1 MRKRRQV
8 YLDHSASTPLHPR
21 ALEAMRP
28 YFGEVYGNSS
38 SAHQQGRSAERA
50 IEEARERVAAILNCQ
65 PAEVIFTGGGSESD
79 NLALRGAGWRARQLG
94 KSPRLITTPVEHSA
108 VTNTVLQMQ
117 SLMGFAA
124 DFVAVD
130 ACGLVDA
137 AAFERAC
144 EQGGAVASVIYA
156 NNELG
161 SVNDLPR
168 LAEIARRRGIPLH
181 TDAVQAGG
189 QLSLDVQR
197 LGVDMLSLSAHK
209 FYGPKGVG
217 ILYIRDGVELVSA
230 LTGGGHEAGLRAG
243 THNTPGIIGLAT
255 ALELAHQENEER
267 VARFACLRDQ
277 LIDGVMR
284 DVPEAEL
291 SGHPTCRLPS
301 HASFVLPGI
310 DANALLMHLDMW
322 GIAASSGSACK
333 VGDPEPSAI
342 LLAVGYAPEAA
353 KCGLR
358 LSVGLGT
365 TPEGID
371 YAIEV
376 LAEAARKLRKMNR
389 QWTS

>member
-8 YLDHSASTPLHPR
+8 YLDHSASTPLDPR

-28 YFGEVYGNSS
+28 YFSEIYGNSS
-38 SAHQQGRSAERA
+38 SAHAQGRSAERA
-50 IEEARERVAAILNCQ
+50 IEDARERVAAILNCR

-94 KSPRLITTPVEHSA
+94 NSPRLITTPVEHGA
-108 VTNTVLQMQ
+108 VTQTVLQMQ
-117 SLMGFAA
+117 SLMGFEV
-124 DFVAVD
+124 DFVPVD
-130 ACGLVDA
+130 SCGLVDE

-161 SVNDLPR
+161 SVNDLAR
-168 LAEIARRRGIPLH
+168 LAAIARQHGIPFH

-230 LTGGGHEAGLRAG
+230 LTGGGHERGWRAG
-243 THNTPGIIGLAT
+243 THNTPGIVGLAA
-255 ALELAHQENEER
+255 ALDLAHQENE
-267 VARFACLRDQ
+267 ARLTHFAALRDQ
-277 LIDGVMR
+277 LIDGILR
-284 DVPEAEL
+284 SVPDAAV
-291 SGHPTCRLPS
+291 SGHPACRLPS

-342 LLAVGYAPEAA
+342 LLAVGFPAEVA

-358 LSVGLGT
+358 LSVGLST
-365 TPEGID
+365 TPEDID

-389 QWTS
+389 QWAR

>member
-8 YLDHSASTPLHPR
+8 YLDHSASTPLDPR

-28 YFGEVYGNSS
+28 YFSEIYGNSS
-38 SAHQQGRSAERA
+38 SAHAQGRSAERA
-50 IEEARERVAAILNCQ
+50 IEAARERVAAILNCR

-94 KSPRLITTPVEHSA
+94 MSQRLITTPVEHSA

-117 SLMGFAA
+117 SLMGFEA
-124 DFVAVD
+124 DFVPVD
-130 ACGLVDA
+130 SCGLVDE

-161 SVNDLPR
+161 SVNDLAR
-168 LAEIARRRGIPLH
+168 LAAIARRYGIAFH

-230 LTGGGHEAGLRAG
+230 LTGGGHERGWRAG
-243 THNTPGIIGLAT
+243 THNTPGIVGLAA
-255 ALELAHQENEER
+255 ALDLAHQENE
-267 VARFACLRDQ
+267 ARLTHFAALRDQ
-277 LIDGVMR
+277 LIDGVLR
-284 DVPEAEL
+284 SVPDAAV
-291 SGHPTCRLPS
+291 SGHPACRLPS

-342 LLAVGYAPEAA
+342 LLAVGYPAEVA

-358 LSVGLGT
+358 LSVGLST
-365 TPEGID
+365 TPEDID
-371 YAIEV
+371 YAVDV
-376 LAEAARKLRKMNR
+376 LADAAQKLRKMNR
-389 QWTS
+389 QWAR